1 MAAMLAL
8 ALLLSSVHIRLD
20 QDGGLT
26 AAQVRVV
33 VDQMRKIWASAGV
46 GFTCGNHDG
55 PSAPGEARVSLRI
68 LRSASA
74 PTSGGEAVLAWTV
87 IDRVQG
93 SGPVLLV
100 SLPAIT
106 TLLSRAEFAGYRV
119 DRLTIDVREEL
130 TARAIG
136 RVAAHELGHH
146 LLQLAGHQ
154 DHGLMRRSFSPADLV
169 GSWLGPFQVAED
181 LRVIV
186 RAEIAALARSQSAF

>member
-33 VDQMRKIWASAGV
+33 VDQMREIWASAGV

-55 PSAPGEARVSLRI
+55 PSGPGEASVSLRI
-68 LRSASA
+68 LRSAAA
-74 PTSGGEAVLAWTV
+74 PTGGGGAILAWTV

-119 DRLTIDVREEL
+119 DRLTIEVRDEL
-130 TARAIG
+130 IARAIG

-146 LLQLAGHQ
+146 LLQQAGHQ
-154 DHGLMRRSFSPADLV
+154 DRGLMRRTFSPADLV
-169 GSWLGPFQVAED
+169 GTWLGPFRVAED
-181 LRVIV
+181 QWVIV
-186 RAEIAALARSQSAF
+186 RAEIAALAHSQSAF